1 MGYLT
6 SGNQIVDAMG
16 SLNITGNIIPT
27 IWYRTILRENGK
39 PYLLAIAILADIV
52 YWYRPV
58 EVRDPATGQVS
69 GWKKKFSGDILR
81 QSYQYYADLF
91 GESKKTVKM
100 AIDRLETFRVL
111 RREFR
116 TIFHGEGLVS
126 NNVMYLRLVPE
137 QLYRLTYPEA
147 EPGSVWEE
155 KACRAGTGEGMGGGL
170 PAEPGAAVG
179 RAVGGFPTDLD
190 TGMEELGGSLPTNF
204 HIGVEESGG
213 SLPTNS
219 DTGME
224 KPGGSLPT
232 NSDTPMEKLGGRGVQ
247 NGIQVPTNLWG
258 GGAGNFQSLCPKT
271 EGVPSQNGG
280 TYTEI
285 TSENTY
291 RDYNKSIIPSIRESR
306 AGVGDGMEDADA
318 CMALIRQNIEYE
330 HHMKFD
336 RTDERSLYE
345 ELYAVICEVVCVRH
359 RSVRVGGEEYPHAL
373 VKERFLKLG
382 EEHLRYVIECMRNT
396 STKITN
402 IKAYMIT
409 ALYNAPMTMNHYYQQ
424 EVNYDMRGGGWQ
436 NAEAE
441 REKE

>member
-219 DTGME
+219 DT
-224 KPGGSLPT
+224 
-232 NSDTPMEKLGGRGVQ
+232 PMEKLGGRGVQ
-247 NGIQVPTNLWG
+247 NGIQAPTNWEG
-258 GGAGNFQSLCPKT
+258 GGAGNFQGLSPNS
-271 EGVPSQNGG
+271 EGVPSQNVG

-291 RDYNKSIIPSIRESR
+291 RDYNTSINPSIRGSR
-306 AGVGDGMEDADA
+306 ADMADGMEDVDA
-318 CMALIRQNIEYE
+318 CMALIRRNIEYE
-330 HHMKFD
+330 HHMRFD
-336 RTDERSLYE
+336 RSDERSLYE

-382 EEHLRYVIECMRNT
+382 EDHLRYVIECMRNT
-396 STKITN
+396 STRITN

-436 NAEAE
+436 NAEVE

>member
-219 DTGME
+219 DT
-224 KPGGSLPT
+224 
-232 NSDTPMEKLGGRGVQ
+232 PMEKLGGRGVQ
-247 NGIQVPTNLWG
+247 NGIQAPTNWEG
-258 GGAGNFQSLCPKT
+258 GGAGNFQGLSPNS
-271 EGVPSQNGG
+271 EGVPSQNVG

-291 RDYNKSIIPSIRESR
+291 RDYNTSINPSIRGSR
-306 AGVGDGMEDADA
+306 ADMADGMEDVDA
-318 CMALIRQNIEYE
+318 CMALIRRNIEYE
-330 HHMKFD
+330 HHMRFD
-336 RTDERSLYE
+336 RSDERSLYE

-382 EEHLRYVIECMRNT
+382 EDHLRYVIECMRNT
-396 STKITN
+396 STRITN

-424 EVNYDMRGGGWQ
+424 EVNYDMHGGGWQ
-436 NAEAE
+436 NAEVE

>member
-224 KPGGSLPT
+224 K
-232 NSDTPMEKLGGRGVQ
+232 LGGRGVQ
-247 NGIQVPTNLWG
+247 NGIQAPTNWEG
-258 GGAGNFQSLCPKT
+258 GGAGNFQGLSPNS
-271 EGVPSQNGG
+271 EGVPSQNVG

-291 RDYNKSIIPSIRESR
+291 RDYNTSINPSIRGSR
-306 AGVGDGMEDADA
+306 ADMADGMEDVDA
-318 CMALIRQNIEYE
+318 CMALIRRNIEYE
-330 HHMKFD
+330 HHMRFD
-336 RTDERSLYE
+336 RSDERSLYE

-382 EEHLRYVIECMRNT
+382 EDHLRYVIECMRNT
-396 STKITN
+396 STRITN

-436 NAEAE
+436 NAEVE